1 MPGFCHYIFLKSAK
15 FNLSPKSNDK
25 LQIFYG
31 IQIYL
36 FNGYYFLWNQIWLNF
51 SAIKRFVP
59 QCGMKMNRLFCNHV
73 QCQLKSTTLL
83 DVDKI
88 FTYIWIKHLELF
100 LLFSRIKI
108 HFGRCM
114 LKSAKFIWDI
124 FDIHLHFMNAAI
136 KVTTFSFVLKRYEN
150 FVKIHSPQV
159 WPANKLILLKYVMLY
174 IILRQNMTKILLKL
188 GVTLW
193 VNDSAAFLSKY
204 LS

>member
-1 MPGFCHYIFLKSAK
+1 MTDFKIF
-15 FNLSPKSNDK
+15 F
-25 LQIFYG
+25 G
-31 IQIYL
+31 IQIYSS
-36 FNGYYFLWNQIWLNF
+36 NWYYFWWNQIWLNF

-59 QCGMKMNRLFCNHV
+59 QCDMKMNRLFYNRV

-159 WPANKLILLKYVMLY
+159 WAANKLILLKKKDMLH
-174 IILRQNMTKILLKL
+174 IILRQNMTKILLN
-188 GVTLW
+188 W
-193 VNDSAAFLSKY
+193 VWHYESITVQLF
-204 LS
+204 